1 MNTLSA
7 FENMKIKDLRKLT
20 EEYLQLPSTLLQRAS
35 AEKPIEPSLSA
46 EDIINNLNSQQGDTS
61 TNKFDSKRQ
70 MNKVVDKI
78 QFTTKPSLSPVG
90 KEEEL
95 SK

>member
-20 EEYLQLPSTLLQRAS
+20 EEYLQLPPTLLQRAS
-35 AEKPIEPSLSA
+35 AEQVSEPSLSA
-46 EDIINNLNSQQGDTS
+46 EEIVNELNS
-61 TNKFDSKRQ
+61 
-70 MNKVVDKI
+70 
-78 QFTTKPSLSPVG
+78 
-90 KEEEL
+90 EEEL

>member
-46 EDIINNLNSQQGDTS
+46 EEIVNELNS
-61 TNKFDSKRQ
+61 
-70 MNKVVDKI
+70 
-78 QFTTKPSLSPVG
+78 
-90 KEEEL
+90 EEEL

>member
-46 EDIINNLNSQQGDTS
+46 EEIVNELNS
-61 TNKFDSKRQ
+61 
-70 MNKVVDKI
+70 
-78 QFTTKPSLSPVG
+78 
-90 KEEEL
+90 EEEL
-95 SK
+95 KK

>member
-20 EEYLQLPSTLLQRAS
+20 EEYLQLPPTLLQRAS

-46 EDIINNLNSQQGDTS
+46 EEIVNELNS
-61 TNKFDSKRQ
+61 
-70 MNKVVDKI
+70 
-78 QFTTKPSLSPVG
+78 
-90 KEEEL
+90 EEEL
-95 SK
+95 KK

>member
-1 MNTLSA
+1 MGVKAKMNTLSA

-46 EDIINNLNSQQGDTS
+46 EEIVNELNS
-61 TNKFDSKRQ
+61 
-70 MNKVVDKI
+70 
-78 QFTTKPSLSPVG
+78 
-90 KEEEL
+90 EEEL

>member
-1 MNTLSA
+1 MNTLEV

-20 EEYLQLPSTLLQRAS
+20 EEYLQLPPTLLQRAS
-35 AEKPIEPSLSA
+35 ADPIEIEPSLSA
-46 EDIINNLNSQQGDTS
+46 EDII
-61 TNKFDSKRQ
+61 KE
-70 MNKVVDKI
+70 MN
-78 QFTTKPSLSPVG
+78 

>member
-1 MNTLSA
+1 MNTLEV

-20 EEYLQLPSTLLQRAS
+20 EEYLQLPDTLLQRAS

-46 EDIINNLNSQQGDTS
+46 EDII
-61 TNKFDSKRQ
+61 KE
-70 MNKVVDKI
+70 MNKE
-78 QFTTKPSLSPVG
+78 G
-90 KEEEL
+90 EL